1 MKRYLL
7 LFMAALYLLVPTVC
21 MAGIH
26 DYPNIAVLPFANK
39 AVLSRELDF
48 RDPALISEF
57 VIEELIDSE
66 RFNVMEREQLMALTD
81 EYNLN
86 MSGLVD
92 PSSAAQVGKLAG
104 VQYMVY
110 GSVTGL
116 TTKESGI
123 SYDNSMFGGAGGSKH
138 TVIANVTARI
148 IEVETGRIIVA
159 GRGTGKS
166 ASTHMEF
173 RLNVLKDT
181 PYETTGY
188 DAATGEEYI
197 MEGQENS
204 VLSHK
209 VTIGTEQVSMVQMH
223 NAIAKA
229 VTDAIY
235 GDFGLITK
243 MDGKGKKRFKER

>member
-1 MKRYLL
+1 MKRYFLL
-7 LFMAALYLLVPTVC
+7 CISLLCLMAPAVC
-21 MAGIH
+21 LAGLH

-39 AVLSRELDF
+39 AILSSELDF

-66 RFNVMEREQLMALTD
+66 RFNVMEREQLLALTD
-81 EYNLN
+81 EQSLG
-86 MSGLVD
+86 MTGLVD
-92 PSSAAQVGKLAG
+92 PSSAAQVGKMAG

-116 TTKESGI
+116 TTKESGL
-123 SYDNSMFGGAGGSKH
+123 SYENSAFGGVGGKKH
-138 TVIANVTARI
+138 NVTANVTARI

-159 GRGTGKS
+159 GRGTGSS
-166 ASTHMEF
+166 ASTNIEF
-173 RLNVLKDT
+173 RLNVTKNT
-181 PYETTGY
+181 PYEGTGY
-188 DAATGEEYI
+188 DSMTDEEYI
-197 MEGQENS
+197 MEAEEQS

-235 GDFGLITK
+235 GKYGLITK
-243 MDGKGKKRFKER
+243 MDGKGKKRFKQT